1 MFATTNLGSVEF
13 RSGRMATAARYLME
27 GLAHSWILGSTPDM
41 SWVLRH
47 IAGLAAATSQPRQ
60 AIALL
65 GAADSLERTSRDP
78 SMVQRQIAEQCLARV
93 TADLSSEE
101 YAALQPL
108 LQARSTVEGALG
120 LAWEVGRAVL
130 GEAELHAIWS
140 SSGARILE

>member
-1 MFATTNLGSVEF
+1 
-13 RSGRMATAARYLME
+13 
-27 GLAHSWILGSTPDM
+27 
-41 SWVLRH
+41 
-47 IAGLAAATSQPRQ
+47 
-60 AIALL
+60 
-65 GAADSLERTSRDP
+65 
-78 SMVQRQIAEQCLARV
+78 MVQRQIAEQCLARV